1 MTTPGQ
7 VLWEPSDE
15 RVARARITDY
25 LRWLAEERGVHLSGH
40 DELWAWSVEHLE
52 DFWAS
57 VWDYFEVSA
66 GTPYSAVLTE
76 RRMPGAEWFP
86 GARLNWAEHALRY
99 EKHGLAG
106 HDPALVAVAEDGRRR
121 ETSWADL
128 RGQVGALA
136 ASLREMGVRPGDRVA
151 AFLPNIPETV
161 VAVLATASIGAVW
174 SCCAPDFGVGA
185 AVDRLGQVE
194 PTVLLVGDGYR
205 YGGRVHDRRDT
216 AVELAAALPTVRH
229 VVWVPYVAP
238 EAGPPPELRAA
249 SWSELVAEPVPP
261 AFEQLASDH
270 PLWILYTSG
279 TTGLPKGI
287 VQGHGGILVE
297 HLKWMGLYFD
307 LRPGDRFFFS
317 TSTAWM
323 VWNALVSGLL
333 TGATL
338 VLYDGSPTHP
348 DPGALWRVA
357 ADTRVRLM
365 GTGAGYLTA
374 TRKAGFSP
382 GREVDL
388 GALETLVVTGS
399 PVPPADWGWVYDEV
413 SASVRLD
420 SASGGTEVCTPFV
433 GGAEILPVRAGEIA
447 ARLAGVKAEC
457 WDDDGRPTS
466 GEGEL
471 VITEPMPSMPLHF
484 WNDADGSRY
493 RESYFDPWPGV
504 WRHGD
509 RVTIS
514 DRGSVTITGRSDATL
529 NRHGVRM
536 GSSEFYEIVDRMP
549 EVQESLVVGVEL
561 PDGSYYLPLF
571 VVPAEGVEAGEELK
585 RRVAAALREHAS
597 PRHVPDEIVVAP
609 GVPHTMT
616 GKRLEVPVKRLLQGV
631 PGDRAANADSVDSPA
646 VLQWYVDFAAQL
658 RAR

>member
-1 MTTPGQ
+1 MSGGR
-7 VLWEPSDE
+7 VLWEPPPE
-15 RVARARITDY
+15 RAERARITHY
-25 LRWLAEERGVHLSGH
+25 LHWLAEQRGV
-40 DELWAWSVEHLE
+40 ELADHEALWRWSVEELE

-66 GTPYSAVLTE
+66 STPYSTVLSE
-76 RRMPGAEWFP
+76 RRMPGAAWFP
-86 GARLNWAEHALRY
+86 GARLNWAEHALRA
-99 EKHGLAG
+99 EVA
-106 HDPALVAVAEDGRRR
+106 DDAPALIAVDEQGSRR
-121 ETSWADL
+121 EVSWAEL

-136 ASLREMGVRPGDRVA
+136 ASLRDMGVRPGDRVA

-161 VAVLATASIGAVW
+161 VALLATAAVGAVW

-194 PTVLLVGDGYR
+194 PTVLLLADGYR
-205 YGGRVHDRRDT
+205 YGGRTHDRRGT
-216 AVELAAALPTVRH
+216 SAELAGALPTVQH
-229 VVWVPYVAP
+229 VVWVPYVFP
-238 EAGPPPELRAA
+238 DEPPPE
-249 SWSELVAEPVPP
+249 ELNSRTFAQLTTHRRQPEFQQLP
-261 AFEQLASDH
+261 ADH

-287 VQGHGGILVE
+287 VQGHGGILLE

-333 TGATL
+333 CGATL
-338 VLYDGSPTHP
+338 VLYDGSPAHP
-348 DPGALWRVA
+348 DAGALWRVT
-357 ADTRVRLM
+357 ADTGARLM

-374 TRKAGFSP
+374 TRKAGISP
-382 GREVDL
+382 GRDL
-388 GALETLVVTGS
+388 DLSALETLVVTGS
-399 PVPPADWGWVYDEV
+399 PVPPDDWQWVYDEV
-413 SASVRLD
+413 SDSLRLD

-457 WDDDGRPTS
+457 WDDDGRPTT

-471 VITEPMPSMPLHF
+471 VITEPMPSMPLYF
-484 WNDADGSRY
+484 WNDPDRARY
-493 RESYFDPWPGV
+493 RESYFETWPGV

-509 RVTIS
+509 R
-514 DRGSVTITGRSDATL
+514 ITLTEHHGVVIHGRSDATL
-529 NRHGVRM
+529 NRHGVRL
-536 GSSEFYEIVDRMP
+536 GSADIYEVVERLP
-549 EVQESLVVGVEL
+549 EVRESLVVGVEL
-561 PDGSYYLPLF
+561 PDGGYDMPLF
-571 VVPAEGVEAGEELK
+571 VVLADGVDLDDS
-585 RRVAAALREHAS
+585 LRQKITSAIREQAS
-597 PRHVPDEIVVAP
+597 PRHVPDQIVAAP
-609 GVPHTMT
+609 GIPHTMT

-631 PGDRAANADSVDSPA
+631 AEERAVNADSVDDTE
-646 VLQWYVDFAAQL
+646 VLGWYVDFARR

>member
-1 MTTPGQ
+1 MSTLGR
-7 VLWEPSDE
+7 VLWEPSPE
-15 RVARARITDY
+15 RVSRARITDY
-25 LRWLAEERGVHLSGH
+25 LRWLADERGVSLSDH
-40 DELWAWSVEHLE
+40 DALWTWSVEHLE
-52 DFWAS
+52 EFWAS
-57 VWDYFEVSA
+57 IWDYFEVSA
-66 GTPYSAVLTE
+66 SAPYSTVLTE
-76 RRMPGAEWFP
+76 RRMPGAQWFP
-86 GARLNWAEHALRY
+86 GARLNWAEHALR
-99 EKHGLAG
+99 HSAA
-106 HDPALVAVAEDGRRR
+106 HDDAPALISVDELGGRR
-121 ETSWADL
+121 ETSWSEL

-136 ASLREMGVRPGDRVA
+136 AALREMGVRPGDRVA
-151 AFLPNIPETV
+151 AFMPNIPETV
-161 VAVLATASIGAVW
+161 VALLAAASVGAVW

-194 PTVLLVGDGYR
+194 PTVLLVADGYQ
-205 YGGRVHDRRDT
+205 YGGRTQDRRRT
-216 AVELAAALPTVRH
+216 AADLAAALPSVQH
-229 VVWVPYVAP
+229 VIWVPYAFPDDELPDGLAARRWDAVVAQPVAP
-238 EAGPPPELRAA
+238 T
-249 SWSELVAEPVPP
+249 
-261 AFEQLASDH
+261 FEQVPADH

-333 TGATL
+333 AGATL
-338 VLYDGSPTHP
+338 VLYDGSPAFP
-348 DPGALWRVA
+348 DPAALWRVA
-357 ADTRVRLM
+357 AETESRLM

-374 TRKAGFSP
+374 TRKAGISP
-382 GREVDL
+382 GRELDL
-388 GALETLVVTGS
+388 SRLETLVVTGS
-399 PVPPADWGWVYDEV
+399 PVPPDDWQWVYDEV

-433 GGAEILPVRAGEIA
+433 GGAEILPVHAGEIA

-457 WDDDGRPTS
+457 WDDDGKPTT

-471 VITEPMPSMPLHF
+471 VITEPMPSMPLYF
-484 WNDADGSRY
+484 WDDPDGSRY
-493 RESYFDPWPGV
+493 RESYFETWPGV

-509 RVTIS
+509 RVTINE
-514 DRGSVTITGRSDATL
+514 RGGMTISGRSDATL

-536 GSSEFYEIVDRMP
+536 GSADIYEIVERMP
-549 EVQESLVVGVEL
+549 EVRESLVVGVER
-561 PDGSYYLPLF
+561 PDGSYYMPLF
-571 VVPAEGVEAGEELK
+571 VVPADGVDVDDAL
-585 RRVAAALREHAS
+585 RHRIAAEIREHAS

-631 PGDRAANADSVDSPA
+631 AETRAANADSVDSPE
-646 VLQWYVDFAAQL
+646 VLGWYVEFAERL
-658 RAR
+658 RGRA